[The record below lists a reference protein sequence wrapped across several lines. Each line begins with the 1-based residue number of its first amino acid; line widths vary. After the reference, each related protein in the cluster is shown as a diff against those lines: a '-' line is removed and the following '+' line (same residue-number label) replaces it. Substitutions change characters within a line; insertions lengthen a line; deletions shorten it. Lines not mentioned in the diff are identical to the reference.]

1 MRRGEIWLYNADPTV
16 GDEISKT
23 RPCIIVNNDD
33 IGTFTLKG
41 YCTYYRMERSFFT
54 STLDDTY

>member
-23 RPCIIVNNDD
+23 RPCIIVNNDAFYD
-33 IGTFTLKG
+33 NGGATQFSYSKLGIF
-41 YCTYYRMERSFFT
+41 
-54 STLDDTY
+54 